1 MRKSLKYYQSLH
13 YKMIIY
19 YSPEDKCF
27 LVELPEL
34 PGCMADG
41 KTIIKAVNMALKVK
55 DMWLETAY
63 EEKWEIPLPKSL
75 KEEPC
80 EK

>member
-1 MRKSLKYYQSLH
+1 MKALKYYQSLH
-13 YKMIIY
+13 YKMIIF

-27 LVELPEL
+27 FVEFPEL
-34 PGCMADG
+34 PGCLAEG

-63 EEKWEIPLPKSL
+63 ESGCDMPLPESL
-75 KEEPC
+75 KEE
-80 EK
+80 K